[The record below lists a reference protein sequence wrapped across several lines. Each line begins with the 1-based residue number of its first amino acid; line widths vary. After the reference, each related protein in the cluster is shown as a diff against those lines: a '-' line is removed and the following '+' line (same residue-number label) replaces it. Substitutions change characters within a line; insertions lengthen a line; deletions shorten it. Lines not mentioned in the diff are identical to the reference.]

1 MNDDIAAAGAARVG
15 RAIVVTAVRTVVIL
29 TVVLLLYYRAPLDR
43 PLNDWTA
50 VLFAAV
56 PILLVIA
63 VALAVRTIIRSPRP
77 RLQALHALAVGVPML
92 LVVFASIYG
101 IVDTGQPNAFS
112 ERLSRTDGLYF
123 TVTVFATVGF
133 GDITP
138 VSDLA
143 RILVTVQMVLGLL
156 TVGVIAKLLFGAAD
170 VARAR
175 RSRATS
181 DDRPG

>member
-1 MNDDIAAAGAARVG
+1 VNHDIAAAGAARVG
-15 RAIVVTAVRTVVIL
+15 RAVVVSAVRTVVIL
-29 TVVLLLYYRAPLDR
+29 TVVLLFYYRAPLDR
-43 PLNDWTA
+43 PLNGWTA

-56 PILLVIA
+56 PVLLVMA
-63 VALAVRTIIRSPRP
+63 VALAVRNIIRSPRP
-77 RLQALHALAVGVPML
+77 RLQALHALSVGVPML
-92 LVVFASIYG
+92 LVVFASIYC
-101 IVDTGQPNAFS
+101 IVDAGQRDAFS
-112 ERLSRTDGLYF
+112 ERLSRSDGLYF

-133 GDITP
+133 GDITA

-170 VARAR
+170 FARAR

>member
-1 MNDDIAAAGAARVG
+1 MNHDVPPVTGAPLR
-15 RAIVVTAVRTVVIL
+15 RALALIAVRTGLIL
-29 TVVLLLYYRAPLDR
+29 AVVLLFYYQAPLDR
-43 PLNDWTA
+43 PLDRWTA

-56 PILLVIA
+56 PILLAIA
-63 VALAVRTIIRSPRP
+63 VALAVRNIIRSPRP
-77 RLQALHALAVGVPML
+77 RLQALHALSVGVPML
-92 LVVFASIYG
+92 LVVFASIYC
-101 IVDTGQPNAFS
+101 IVDASLPDAFS

-138 VSDLA
+138 VSELA

-156 TVGVIAKLLFGAAD
+156 AVGVVAKLLFGAAD

-175 RSRATS
+175 RSRTTS

>member
-1 MNDDIAAAGAARVG
+1 MNHDVPPAAGAPLR
-15 RAIVVTAVRTVVIL
+15 RALALTAVRTVVIL
-29 TVVLLLYYRAPLDR
+29 TVVLLFYYWAPLDR
-43 PLNDWTA
+43 PLNQWTA

-56 PILLVIA
+56 PILLALA
-63 VALAVRTIIRSPRP
+63 VALAVRTIIRSARP
-77 RLQALHALAVGVPML
+77 RLQALSALSMGIPML
-92 LVVFASIYG
+92 LVVFASIYC
-101 IVDTGQPNAFS
+101 IVDANQPDAFS

-138 VSDLA
+138 VSELA

-156 TVGVIAKLLFGAAD
+156 AVGVVAKLLFGAAD

-175 RSRATS
+175 RSRTTS